1 MSELLTSLPVAY
13 LVLGTGAALGLVF
26 FVLLSSWEERV
37 TVRSTLRQLDE
48 YEIENG
54 RDKELLVPLKD
65 RLMLPVI
72 GKLNVLGRRVNP
84 PDYADNVRKK
94 FAAAGIYSA
103 AAVERHLAKRIFGL
117 AFIPVWV
124 LLVLFVNPLGLS
136 GLTKY
141 ASIVLLCAV
150 AFFGPDAQLNSRV
163 ETRRKAL
170 RNALPDTLDLLVISV
185 EAGLGFDQALDRVV
199 ENVPGELSAEFGT
212 VLGEI
217 RAGASRSD
225 ALRSMDQ
232 RCNVPEIRSFVLAM
246 IQADTFGVSIGR
258 VLRSQADEMRVKRR
272 QRAQEQAMKAPVK
285 MLLPMVFCIFPALFV
300 VVLGPA
306 IINISQSL

>member
-1 MSELLTSLPVAY
+1 MSELFTSIPVAY
-13 LVLGTGAALGLVF
+13 LVAGVGAALGLVF
-26 FVLLSSWEERV
+26 FVILNSWEERV

-54 RDKELLVPLKD
+54 RDKELLVPMKD
-65 RLMLPVI
+65 RLMKPVI
-72 GKLNVLGRRVNP
+72 GKLNVIGRRLNP
-84 PDYADNVRKK
+84 PAYAETTRKK
-94 FAAAGIYSA
+94 FAGAGIYSNE
-103 AAVERHLAKRIFGL
+103 AVERHLAKRIFGL
-117 AFIPVWV
+117 AFIPVWT
-124 LLVLFVNPLGLS
+124 LIMLFINPLGLN
-136 GLTKY
+136 GLPKIG
-141 ASIVLLCAV
+141 AIVLLCAV
-150 AFFGPDAQLNSRV
+150 AFFGPDAQLNSKV

-199 ENVPGELSAEFGT
+199 ENVPGVLSAEFGT

-217 RAGASRSD
+217 RAGASRSE

-306 IINISQSL
+306 IINISQTL